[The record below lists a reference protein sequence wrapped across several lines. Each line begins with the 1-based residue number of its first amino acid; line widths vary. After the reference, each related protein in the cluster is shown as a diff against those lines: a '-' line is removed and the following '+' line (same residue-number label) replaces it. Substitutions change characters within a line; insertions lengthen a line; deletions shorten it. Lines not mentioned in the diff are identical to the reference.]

1 MENKAGRY
9 ILYIFLNKVNVEN
22 KVIFNLKWA
31 MVNQN
36 TFNKIIMREI
46 TTFPQ
51 KWFFFLFLI
60 DLAPHIV
67 ILCALEF

>member
-22 KVIFNLKWA
+22 KVNFNLKWA

-46 TTFPQ
+46 KTFPQ
-51 KWFFFLFLI
+51 NDFFFYF
-60 DLAPHIV
+60 
-67 ILCALEF
+67 